1 MQLIERQLDSRLVEH
16 TPQYKKQSKRLENN
30 IVETTLP
37 KHRIHCNYTHT
48 MEEGCFDKK
57 NSTLLYFHFNFE
69 TGEM

>member
-57 NSTLLYFHFNFE
+57 KFYLTVFSFQF
-69 TGEM
+69 